1 MCEAHASGRA
11 QTFNRQPHTMPVNQ
25 LESWI
30 SLQIGLPRKTVLSR
44 APLRT
49 WQRQRLLETVKLVR
63 ARSPWYRERLQ
74 GISLDEHSD
83 IHQILQALPF
93 TTAADIREHG
103 QDMVCCSQSEIQR
116 VVTLHSSGTS
126 APPKRIFFTA
136 QDLER
141 TRGFFQHGM
150 RLVTAAGSAILVLL
164 PSHRPNDV
172 GSLLVEALQEGG
184 FAAMSL
190 WPAHDPEEVARAAKS
205 FGARC
210 IVGMPQHI
218 LPLARDSELSRLAA
232 PSLES
237 VLLCSDVAVPAVR
250 QAIAEELDC
259 RVHTHY
265 GSTESGL
272 GGAVECPAG
281 LGCHIR
287 ENDLLFEVIDPESGY
302 SLPEGSDGELV
313 FTTLTRCGM
322 PLVRYRTG
330 DWGRMT
336 TRRCTCGS
344 ILSRLQNLRGRLSD
358 VVRLPGGG
366 TLTLA
371 DLDQALLACPR
382 ITAFEAEL
390 REEKPD
396 FWSGSPPTDILDLT
410 LTPAAGQHHGLEDAV
425 RKALQSVPAIQ
436 EALTAGG
443 FRIKFALSAH
453 NPNQSHTV
461 KRQLR
466 KAPKSSRD
474 STHAPAS

>member
-1 MCEAHASGRA
+1 
-11 QTFNRQPHTMPVNQ
+11 MPVNQ

-44 APLRT
+44 SPLYA
-49 WQRQRLLETVKLVR
+49 WQRHRLLETVKLVR
-63 ARSPWYRERLQ
+63 SQSTWYRKHLQ
-74 GISLDEHSD
+74 GVSLNEHGDLS
-83 IHQILQALPF
+83 QLLQALPF

-103 QDMVCCSQSEIQR
+103 QDMVCCSQAEIQR

-126 APPKRIFFTA
+126 AAPKRIFFTA
-136 QDLER
+136 QDLDR

-150 RLVTAAGSAILVLL
+150 RLVTAAGSALLVLL
-164 PSHRPNDV
+164 PSLRPNDV

-190 WPAHDPEEVARAAKS
+190 WPAHDPEEVARAADS

-218 LPLARDSELSRLAA
+218 LPLARDPDLANMGA
-232 PSLES
+232 AHLDS
-237 VLLCSDVAVPAVR
+237 VLLCSDVAVHAVR
-250 QAIAEELDC
+250 QAIARNLHC

-272 GGAVECPAG
+272 GGAVECHAG
-281 LGCHIR
+281 MGCHIR
-287 ENDLLFEVIDPESGY
+287 ESDLLFEVIDPETGH
-302 SLPEGSDGELV
+302 SLPEGTDGELV

-336 TRRCTCGS
+336 TGRCACGS

-358 VVRLPGGG
+358 AVRLPGGKS
-366 TLTLA
+366 LTLA
-371 DLDQALLACPR
+371 DLDQALLASPH

-390 REEKPD
+390 QEETSQS
-396 FWSGSPPTDILDLT
+396 WSGSPAAEILDII
-410 LTPAAGQHHGLEDAV
+410 LTPAAGGHQELEVQA
-425 RKALQSVPAIQ
+425 REALQSIPAIRD
-436 EALTAGG
+436 ALTTGG
-443 FRIKFALSAH
+443 FRIKLATAYQ

-466 KAPKSSRD
+466 DARTRSRD
-474 STHAPAS
+474 STHAPVP